1 MAESKAASVDRK
13 RLMTTREVAA
23 LLNAS
28 ERTVIRMAANG
39 EIPGAV
45 KVRTLWRFNR
55 AKVEQFAG
63 LGE

>member
-1 MAESKAASVDRK
+1 MAENKAVIDGR
-13 RLMTTREVAA
+13 RHLMTTREVAI
-23 LLNAS
+23 LLNVG
-28 ERTVIRMAANG
+28 ERTVARMAANG

-55 AKVEQFAG
+55 AKVERFAG

>member
-1 MAESKAASVDRK
+1 MTESKAAAVDRVQ
-13 RLMTTREVAA
+13 LMTSRDVAA
-23 LLNAS
+23 LLGVS
-28 ERTVIRMAANG
+28 ERTVIRMVKNG

-55 AKVEQFAG
+55 KKVEQFAG

>member
-1 MAESKAASVDRK
+1 MAEAKAASVSRG
-13 RLMTTREVAA
+13 RLMTSHEVAA
-23 LLNAS
+23 LLGVS
-28 ERTVIRMAANG
+28 ERTVVRMARNG

-55 AKVEQFAG
+55 EKVERFAG